1 MPKRTY
7 YMGKLVSTFP
17 CGKGYV
23 TSVYGKYGETLHSEY
38 SFSYTE
44 ALLKHKRLVS
54 AKNSGKIKK

>member
-7 YMGKLVSTFP
+7 KGGHLISTFP
-17 CGKGYV
+17 CNNGYC

-54 AKNSGKIKK
+54 AQN

>member
-54 AKNSGKIKK
+54 AQN